1 MSPKA
6 FLNRAFYIN
15 QRINSKVEQIASLNA
30 LANKVTTT
38 YSQAPASGSHNNHK
52 MEDIIIK
59 IVAMEEDINS
69 DIDEL
74 LDIKAEII
82 GAINAVENEEH
93 RTILEKR
100 YLSLESWEDIAAD
113 MNYGVRNVFI
123 LHGKALKSF
132 AKAMET
138 LQ

>member
-59 IVAMEEDINS
+59 IVTMEEDINS
-69 DIDEL
+69 DIDAL
-74 LDIKAEII
+74 LDVKAEII

-93 RTILEKR
+93 RPILEKR
-100 YLSLESWEDIAAD
+100 YLSLESWENIAAD
-113 MNYGVRNVFI
+113 MNYGIRNVFI

-132 AKAMET
+132 AKALET

>member
-38 YSQAPASGSHNNHK
+38 YSQVPASGSHNNHK
-52 MEDIIIK
+52 MEDIIVK
-59 IVAMEEDINS
+59 IIAMEEDINN

-93 RTILEKR
+93 RTILEKH